1 MRYIQI
7 IIISFYLLTFAKFGQ
22 TEETGIV
29 FHREVNGK
37 YGWNEN
43 GNEEKDGKYVGEI
56 EKGKPN
62 GQGIYT
68 SPNGNKYEGE
78 WKNGK
83 INGQG
88 TYTYS
93 KGKKYVGEWKDEK
106 RHGQGIYTYTKG
118 NK

>member
-7 IIISFYLLTFAKFGQ
+7 IIISFYLLTFANFGQ

-56 EKGKPN
+56 ENGKPN

-68 SPNGNKYEGE
+68 SPNGKKYEGE

-88 TYTYS
+88 TYLF
-93 KGKKYVGEWKDEK
+93 K
-106 RHGQGIYTYTKG
+106 R
-118 NK
+118 

>member
-7 IIISFYLLTFAKFGQ
+7 IIISLYLLTFAKFAQ

-56 EKGKPN
+56 ESGKPN

-78 WKNGK
+78 WK
-83 INGQG
+83 
-88 TYTYS
+88 T
-93 KGKKYVGEWKDEK
+93 EK
-106 RHGQGIYTYTKG
+106 
-118 NK
+118 